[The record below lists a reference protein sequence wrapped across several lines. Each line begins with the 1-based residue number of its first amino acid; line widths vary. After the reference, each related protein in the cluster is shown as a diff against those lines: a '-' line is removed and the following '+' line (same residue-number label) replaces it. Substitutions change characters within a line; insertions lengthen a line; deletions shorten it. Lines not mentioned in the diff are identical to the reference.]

1 MSRINSYANVLR
13 EFVYDLEGGVELTPE
28 EVSAWVASAMPLYAR
43 NISAVTC
50 LRLAI
55 LRLDTCE
62 DVPVEGEGTCDE
74 LLSAFE
80 AKLALCALLDEYLDN
95 PVPDVL
101 VAFAGVASVSRPGQS
116 TPACCRGAA
125 EPPCTPE

>member
-1 MSRINSYANVLR
+1 MV
-13 EFVYDLEGGVELTPE
+13 FKEGGVKLTPE

-50 LRLAI
+50 LHLAI
-55 LRLDTCE
+55 LCLDTCE
-62 DVPVEGEGTCDE
+62 DVPVEGKGTCNE

-80 AKLALCALLDEYLDN
+80 AKPAFCALLDEHLDN

-116 TPACCRGAA
+116 TPAHRQGAA
-125 EPPCTPE
+125 KPPCTPK